1 MICYLGKY
9 PENNHTINNEP
20 IGKIEWQDLQGGMTV
35 VNDLVERQGIPV
47 FDLIDVALECATKV
61 RINVCNNG
69 ILIPKLFWSTVRKNC
84 SIDREKLLKYKV
96 EGWEFSKCLRS
107 LEKFIQTV
115 KGQNNFC

>member
-47 FDLIDVALECATKV
+47 FELIDVALECATKV
-61 RINVCNNG
+61 RINVSNECNIYQSNCLEFFLDTYLHLRYLKSLKSTLFR
-69 ILIPKLFWSTVRKNC
+69 ILQDVDKI
-84 SIDREKLLKYKV
+84 
-96 EGWEFSKCLRS
+96 
-107 LEKFIQTV
+107 
-115 KGQNNFC
+115 

>member
-61 RINVCNNG
+61 RIAH
-69 ILIPKLFWSTVRKNC
+69 W
-84 SIDREKLLKYKV
+84 
-96 EGWEFSKCLRS
+96 LRS
-107 LEKFIQTV
+107 KYYIPINCGGKCT
-115 KGQNNFC
+115 N

>member
-61 RINVCNNG
+61 RLMFVTNVIFTNQKIVLNS
-69 ILIPKLFWSTVRKNC
+69 F
-84 SIDREKLLKYKV
+84 
-96 EGWEFSKCLRS
+96 
-107 LEKFIQTV
+107 FIFAFAIFEIT
-115 KGQNNFC
+115 

>member
-47 FDLIDVALECATKV
+47 FELIDVALECATKV
-61 RINVCNNG
+61 RINVCNECN
-69 ILIPKLFWSTVRKNC
+69 IYQSKNC
-84 SIDREKLLKYKV
+84 L
-96 EGWEFSKCLRS
+96 EFFLHICICDIWNHVNCDAGSNSTLTRC
-107 LEKFIQTV
+107 
-115 KGQNNFC
+115 G

>member
-61 RINVCNNG
+61 RLVFVSNVIFTN
-69 ILIPKLFWSTVRKNC
+69 
-84 SIDREKLLKYKV
+84 
-96 EGWEFSKCLRS
+96 
-107 LEKFIQTV
+107 
-115 KGQNNFC
+115 

>member
-61 RINVCNNG
+61 STPARTHSIYGLKSRV
-69 ILIPKLFWSTVRKNC
+69 LKLTF
-84 SIDREKLLKYKV
+84 LA
-96 EGWEFSKCLRS
+96 
-107 LEKFIQTV
+107 
-115 KGQNNFC
+115 